1 MWMVADNQICS
12 AVNRSMG
19 QRLLRLIRL
28 CCLLTSPVECCNDQF
43 CALLLRILDIGTK
56 LVFTVIGSIIYKN
69 SDKCNFYTID
79 LFDGNRISN
88 AVIDPRFLQC
98 SLCISKSL
106 LTVIT
111 AVIICKR
118 YNLYR
123 TVCQNLRVIR
133 IALKRILL
141 ILPVI

>member
-1 MWMVADNQICS
+1 MRMVADNQICS
-12 AVNRSMG
+12 AVNRNMG
-19 QRLLRLIRL
+19 KRLLRLIWL
-28 CCLLTSPVECCNDQF
+28 CCLLTSPVKCCNDQLS
-43 CALLLRILDIGTK
+43 ALLLHILDIGTK
-56 LVFTVIGSIIYKN
+56 LVLAVVGSVVYKN

-79 LFDGNRISN
+79 LFNGNRISN

-98 SLCISKSL
+98 SLCIGKSL
-106 LTVIT
+106 FAVIT

-133 IALKRILL
+133 IAFKRILL

>member
-1 MWMVADNQICS
+1 MRMVADNQICS

-56 LVFTVIGSIIYKN
+56 LFFTVIGSIIYKN

-79 LFDGNRISN
+79 LFDGCLLYTSRLGISSS
-88 AVIDPRFLQC
+88 AVDRRFLFGKLRKKQLNHLRL
-98 SLCISKSL
+98 SLCFYTGGHL
-106 LTVIT
+106 LM
-111 AVIICKR
+111 K
-118 YNLYR
+118 L
-123 TVCQNLRVIR
+123 LRLHI
-133 IALKRILL
+133 
-141 ILPVI
+141 